1 MAVPAAM
8 FEEAVIIS
16 GGTFN
21 QFNSPSDSRE
31 VLVALSSRINPE
43 LFHNSKKHDILRKSS
58 TTFSVTQSEVDDIL
72 AWGIGSDVSD
82 GGLQSDLS
90 LRRYDSQELERA
102 QRLSLSLSDELE
114 RTGALLA
121 SIMLPPH
128 DPVDEYQIIPI
139 LVYQMA
145 RNLPSFSQHVQDA
158 LKNNPILFEL
168 NIDSQIEEL
177 IIEPLVKS
185 ALAMEDISDRQL
197 LRFPNIVVI
206 TGSRTQ
212 VIQDSAFAHVFDTIS
227 TLSKQLGLAVPISLI
242 LISFYSKRLSY
253 TLRIVAGAGKLSA
266 NSILIIV
273 MFSFSSASD
282 SALTE

>member
-1 MAVPAAM
+1 MLSSILTTRTSSSGQAGTAM
-8 FEEAVIIS
+8 FEDAVIIS

-21 QFNSPSDSRE
+21 QFNSSCDSQE

-58 TTFSVTQSEVDDIL
+58 TTFSFTQSEVDDIL

-82 GGLQSDLS
+82 GGLQSDLP
-90 LRRYDSQELERA
+90 LRRYDFQELERA

-158 LKNNPILFEL
+158 LKNNPMLFEL
-168 NIDSQIEEL
+168 NMDSQIKEL

-185 ALAMEDISDRQL
+185 ALAMEDTSDGQLRQ
-197 LRFPNIVVI
+197 RYTNIVVI

-212 VIQDSAFAHVFDTIS
+212 LIQDSAFARVFDTIS
-227 TLSKQLGLAVPISLI
+227 TLSKQQGLAVPISLI
-242 LISFYSKRLSY
+242 LISFH
-253 TLRIVAGAGKLSA
+253 
-266 NSILIIV
+266 
-273 MFSFSSASD
+273 
-282 SALTE
+282 